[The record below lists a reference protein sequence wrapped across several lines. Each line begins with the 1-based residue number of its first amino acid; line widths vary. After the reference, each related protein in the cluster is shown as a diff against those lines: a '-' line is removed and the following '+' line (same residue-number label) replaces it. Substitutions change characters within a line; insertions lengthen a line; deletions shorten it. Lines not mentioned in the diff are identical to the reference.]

1 VEAVEVE
8 GVPMSQFKIL
18 VVDDEES
25 IREFFEIMLKR
36 EGYTVFTAQNGRE
49 GLQFLKKATQDPS
62 QAVDLVIS
70 DIQMPEMSGMDLL
83 SSAKEFD
90 PELIFVMITA
100 FGSTE
105 TAVEAMKRGAYDYI
119 LKPFK
124 LDEIKIVLK
133 QALEKRTL
141 RLENALLKKELGTKY
156 AFDNIIG
163 GAQPML
169 RIYEMVRRVAN
180 TKSSVLITGE
190 SGTGKELIARAIH
203 FNGPL
208 KDKPF
213 VTVNCGA
220 IPENLMESEM
230 FGHKKGSFTGA
241 IADKKGLFE
250 VANGGT
256 IFLDELGELP
266 LPMQVKLLRVLQEGT
281 FKRVGGTED
290 VKVDVR
296 VISAT
301 NRNLDA
307 EVRAARFREDL
318 FYRMNVI
325 QIHCPPLRERRDD
338 ITMLANHFLEKF
350 ATILNVGQKHL
361 STEALEVLKSYH
373 YPGNV
378 RELENIIERTVAL
391 EPSNVILPESLPKH
405 LLDAKAPSVAP
416 LDAQKIEISTEL
428 GIDLEKLVSEFER
441 TLLLKALEKTGGIKK
456 KAARLL
462 NISFRSMRYRVDKY
476 GLGPMSLD
484 DDEDG
489 EEIATPS
496 SVVNS

>member
-1 VEAVEVE
+1 MAL
-8 GVPMSQFKIL
+8 SRIL

-25 IREFFEIMLKR
+25 IREFFQIMLKR
-36 EGYTVFTAQNGRE
+36 EGYEVFTASNGRE
-49 GLQFLKKATQDPS
+49 GFEFLKKNP
-62 QAVDLVIS
+62 VDLIIS
-70 DIQMPEMSGMDLL
+70 DIQMPEMSGLELL
-83 SSAKEFD
+83 SKVKEFD
-90 PELIFVMITA
+90 PEMIVVMITA

-105 TAVEAMKRGAYDYI
+105 IAVEAMKRGAYDYVQ
-119 LKPFK
+119 KPFK
-124 LDEIKIVLK
+124 IDEVKIVIR

-141 RLENALLKKELGTKY
+141 KIENQQLKKELGTKY

-163 GAQPML
+163 GAPPML
-169 RIYEMVRRVAN
+169 RIYELVKRVAN
-180 TKSSVLITGE
+180 TKSSVLINGE

-203 FNGPL
+203 YNGPL

-250 VANGGT
+250 VANTGT

-266 LPMQVKLLRVLQEGT
+266 LTMQVKLLRVIQEGT

-290 VKVDVR
+290 ITVDVR

-301 NRNLDA
+301 NKNLEH
-307 EVRAARFREDL
+307 EVKAGRFREDL

-325 QIHCPPLRERRDD
+325 QITCPPLRERKEDVP
-338 ITMLANHFLEKF
+338 MLAGHFLEKF
-350 ATILNVGQKHL
+350 SKSLGMNVKKI
-361 STEALEVLKSYH
+361 SNEAMDVLRKYH

-391 EPSNVILPESLPKH
+391 EPGAIILPESLPRHMSEAREESHGQVDPQTIQIDSTKG
-405 LLDAKAPSVAP
+405 
-416 LDAQKIEISTEL
+416 IE
-428 GIDLEKLVSEFER
+428 LERLTAEFER
-441 TLLLKALEKTGGIKK
+441 ALLVKALEQTGGVKK
-456 KAARLL
+456 KAAKLL

-476 GLGPMSLD
+476 GLGNLSID
-484 DDEDG
+484 DDE
-489 EEIATPS
+489 EEVAAEIA
-496 SVVNS
+496 

>member
-1 VEAVEVE
+1 
-8 GVPMSQFKIL
+8 MSTSRIL

-36 EGYTVFTAQNGRE
+36 EGYEVLTACHGRD
-49 GLQFLKKATQDPS
+49 GLEVLKKHQ
-62 QAVDLVIS
+62 VDLVIS
-70 DIQMPEMSGMDLL
+70 DIQMPEMSGMEFL
-83 SSAKEFD
+83 SSAKELD
-90 PELIFVMITA
+90 PDTLFLMITA

-105 TAVEAMKRGAYDYI
+105 TAVEAMKLGAYDYVQ
-119 LKPFK
+119 KPFK
-124 LDEIKIVLK
+124 IDEVKIIIQ
-133 QALEKRTL
+133 QALEKRSL
-141 RLENALLKKELGTKY
+141 KLENQQLKKELGTKY

-163 GAQPML
+163 GAPPML
-169 RIYEMVRRVAN
+169 RIYEMVKRVAN

-203 FNGPL
+203 YNGPL
-208 KDKPF
+208 KERPF

-266 LPMQVKLLRVLQEGT
+266 LTMQVKLLRVIQEGT
-281 FKRVGGTED
+281 FKRVGGTD
-290 VKVDVR
+290 DINVDVR

-301 NRNLDA
+301 NKNLEF
-307 EVRAARFREDL
+307 EVKTGNFREDL

-325 QIHCPPLRERRDD
+325 QIHCPPLRERKED
-338 ITMLANHFLEKF
+338 IPMLANHFLEKF
-350 ATILNVGQKHL
+350 SKVLGINVKKV
-361 STEALEVLKSYH
+361 SNEAMEVLRRYH

-391 EPSNVILPESLPKH
+391 EPGTSILPESLPRH
-405 LLDAKAPSVAP
+405 LVEVQAPTGQMDAN
-416 LDAQKIEISTEL
+416 KIEIDSQKGIEL
-428 GIDLEKLVSEFER
+428 ERLVAEFER
-441 TLLLKALEKTGGIKK
+441 TLLIKALQSTGGVKK
-456 KAARLL
+456 KAAKLL
-462 NISFRSMRYRVDKY
+462 GISFRSMRYRVDKY
-476 GLGPMSLD
+476 ALGNLSVDD
-484 DDEDG
+484 DDEILDS
-489 EEIATPS
+489 EEAVAAP
-496 SVVNS
+496 

>member
-1 VEAVEVE
+1 M
-8 GVPMSQFKIL
+8 GRYRIL

-25 IREFFEIMLKR
+25 IREFFEIMLRR
-36 EGYTVFTAQNGRE
+36 EGYEVFSAPNG
-49 GLQFLKKATQDPS
+49 KKALDLLKIR
-62 QAVDLVIS
+62 QADLIIA
-70 DIQMPEMSGMDLL
+70 DIQMPEMSGIELL
-83 SSAKEFD
+83 AKIKLID
-90 PELIFVMITA
+90 PEIVVIMITA
-100 FGSTE
+100 YGSTE
-105 TAVEAMKRGAYDYI
+105 TAVEAMKLGAYDYVQ
-119 LKPFK
+119 KPFK
-124 LDEIKIVLK
+124 IEEIKIIIA
-133 QALEKRTL
+133 QSLEKRAL
-141 RLENALLKKELGTKY
+141 KLENAQLKRELGTKY

-163 GAQPML
+163 SAPPMM
-169 RIYEMVRRVAN
+169 RIYEMIKRVAN

-203 FNGPL
+203 YNSPL

-250 VANGGT
+250 VANSGT

-266 LPMQVKLLRVLQEGT
+266 LSMQVKLLRVIQEGT

-290 VKVDVR
+290 IHVNVR
-296 VISAT
+296 IISAT
-301 NRNLDA
+301 NKNLDE
-307 EVRAARFREDL
+307 EVRRGNFREDL

-338 ITMLANHFLEKF
+338 IPMLANHFLEKF
-350 ATILNVGQKHL
+350 SKALGIASKKISN
-361 STEALEVLKSYH
+361 EAMDVLKNYY

-391 EPSNVILPESLPKH
+391 EAGPVILLESLPKH
-405 LLDAKAPSVAP
+405 ILEAKQMGPIDAN
-416 LDAQKIEISTEL
+416 KIEIDKEK
-428 GIDLEKLVSEFER
+428 GIELEKLVADFEK
-441 TLLLKALEKTGGIKK
+441 TLLVKALQETGGVKK
-456 KAARLL
+456 KAAKLL

-476 GLGPMSLD
+476 GLGVLSIDDD
-484 DDEDG
+484 DDED
-489 EEIATPS
+489 EKN
-496 SVVNS
+496 VNLSGN